1 MSVRDRNLSAPHRFQ
16 ILMSR
21 PLPRTSSRG
30 ARTTLAALVVALALP
45 AAAGAQTGGGVPIG
59 EDPPASPTPTTPT
72 TTTSAKAPEAEK
84 GRRPS
89 SRGWIRLQS
98 SKRINV
104 RRVPTKTKRVGR
116 LRRNAKVRV
125 LCQMNAGPASGRYGR
140 SRIWDRIRLPNGK
153 AGYVPDASVEIE
165 KSALVAPYCK
175 WPDAGAPG
183 RENPQQG
190 RCSSVATVP
199 LDAAPADRDAFIKT
213 TGPLA
218 RRSFAETKVPA
229 SVSLAQ
235 GILESASGTLTAGAN
250 NYFGIKAQSVDAKD
264 GTFRWGA
271 RAVGCVHK
279 PTYEEERGRL
289 VRQIGQFRMYTGAKT
304 SFDDHG
310 MFLVENSRYAKAF
323 KYSTKP
329 DRFAREIHRA
339 GYATDSSYSRKLIR
353 LMKAEKLYAYD
364 K

>member
-1 MSVRDRNLSAPHRFQ
+1 MP
-16 ILMSR
+16 R
-21 PLPRTSSRG
+21 PTSL
-30 ARTTLAALVVALALP
+30 ARAALAAAAVALAGP
-45 AAAGAQTGGGVPIG
+45 AGAVAQTGGGVEIG
-59 EDPPASPTPTTPT
+59 ADPPADPVTTTTTTPT
-72 TTTSAKAPEAEK
+72 TITTDEAPEARK
-84 GRRPS
+84 GKRPS

-104 RRVPTKTKRVGR
+104 RRIPSNRKRVGT
-116 LRRNAKVRV
+116 LRRNAKIRV

-140 SRIWDRIRLPNGK
+140 SRIWNRVRLPNGK

-175 WPDAGAPG
+175 WPDPGAPG

-199 LDAAPADRDAFIKT
+199 LDEAPEDRAAFIKAA
-213 TGPLA
+213 GPLA
-218 RRSFAETKVPA
+218 RQSFAKTKVPA

-250 NYFGIKAQSVDAKD
+250 NYFGIKAQTVDAKKGD
-264 GTFRWGA
+264 FRWGA
-271 RAVGCVHK
+271 QAVGCVHK

-289 VRQIGQFRMYTGAKT
+289 VRQIGQFRMYTGAKA

-323 KYSTKP
+323 RYSAKP

-339 GYATDSSYSRKLIR
+339 GYATDSSYSRKLIK
-353 LMKAEKLYAYD
+353 LMKDEKLYAYD
-364 K
+364 R